1 MHFKG
6 KRMGKIKFAS
16 MVLLLIS
23 VAIFGGYKLYEFQT
37 RDTEPPKIT
46 AETDTITASVA
57 ITEEELLAGVT
68 AMDNKSGD
76 VTDSLV
82 VETLSTFVNT
92 NTREVIYAAIDEKG
106 NVGRLTRTLVYTDYE
121 QPKFTMTDDLRIP
134 RGWMLDF
141 SDIVGAESGLD
152 GNMSD
157 YVKYTLGDYV
167 DTTVTGTYAI
177 EFRVTDSFGNTAY
190 LPVEVEIYDMSS
202 ERIDVKLTEYI
213 LYLAKGAEF
222 HAEDYYVG
230 SDIEGEFSIQH
241 QVDTSQA
248 GIYYVDYVVEG
259 NNSRGKS
266 RLIVVVRETN
276 E

>member
-1 MHFKG
+1 MK
-6 KRMGKIKFAS
+6 KIKFAS
-16 MVLLLIS
+16 MMLLLVS
-23 VAIFGGYKLYEFQT
+23 VVIFGVYKVYEFQT

-68 AMDNKSGD
+68 ATDNESGD
-76 VTDSLV
+76 VSDSLV
-82 VETLSTFVNT
+82 VESLSTFVDT
-92 NTREVIYAAIDEKG
+92 NTREVIYAAIDKKG
-106 NVGRLTRTLVYTDYE
+106 NVGRLTRTLIYTDYE
-121 QPKFTMTDDLRIP
+121 QPQFTMTDDLRIA
-134 RGWMLDF
+134 RGWSLDF
-141 SDIVGAESGLD
+141 RNIVGAESVLD
-152 GNMSD
+152 GNMND
-157 YVKYTLGDYV
+157 YVKHTLADYV
-167 DTTVTGTYAI
+167 DTSVTGTYAI

-190 LPVEVEIYDMSS
+190 LPVEVEVYDMSS

-213 LYLAKGAEF
+213 LYLAQGAEF

-230 SDIEGEFSIQH
+230 SDIEGELSIQN

-259 NNSRGKS
+259 NNSKGKS

>member
-1 MHFKG
+1 M
-6 KRMGKIKFAS
+6 
-16 MVLLLIS
+16 LLLIS
-23 VAIFGGYKLYEFQT
+23 VVIFGVYKVYEYQT

-76 VTDSLV
+76 VSDSLV
-82 VETLSTFVNT
+82 VEELSTFVSMNT
-92 NTREVIYAAIDEKG
+92 CEVTYAAIDEKG

-121 QPKFTMTDDLRIP
+121 QPMFTLTDDLRIP
-134 RGWMLDF
+134 RGGNLDF
-141 SDIVGAESGLD
+141 SGIVGAESGLD
-152 GNMSD
+152 GDMSD

-167 DTTVTGTYAI
+167 DTTTTGAYAI

-190 LPVEVEIYDMSS
+190 LPVEVEIYDMVA
-202 ERIDVKLTEYI
+202 ERINVKLTEYI
-213 LYLAKGAEF
+213 LYLEQGAEF

-230 SDIEGEFSIQH
+230 SDIDGDLSIQS
-241 QVDTSQA
+241 QVDTSKA

-259 NNSRGKS
+259 NNSTGKS
-266 RLIVVVRETN
+266 RLIVVVR
-276 E
+276 